1 MANTGRGPA
10 PHALRKPAR
19 SGPSAHARHFHGDP
33 TVGRRLEQANTR
45 IVTPHSQFEEVRT
58 QLRAVQRRLEQA
70 QANAAEPRRH
80 FGVGHAEPVRER
92 PAATGLGPGRAG
104 LLREKLEHNL
114 LRLSAVLFLIGA
126 AGWCVLIANQFR
138 TPTLAAPTAASIS
151 KTDLDLER
159 FDPASTS
166 VHARIDD
173 AGASFLRDSAMS
185 DGESPASIVASE
197 WSLLVEARAEKRV
210 AAERPH
216 VPSPAPA
223 TPKQAMREAA
233 KPVVKEARLS
243 VKPVKLASLDTGEP
257 EATPLPSRIPS
268 NVGALTRLVDFENAP
283 FPYRGV
289 VPGSGRPFL
298 GGGDQNRRA
307 HVSFRGKTL
316 WESQTFSDDRVLL
329 HIPPGF
335 DPSRPAVMVVF
346 FHGHGAI
353 IDRDVRDRQQV
364 PAQITAAGANAVL
377 VAPQFAVDA
386 ADSSAGKFWEPNGFR
401 RFLDEAAVKLAY
413 MYGDPR
419 SASAFSKMP
428 IVIVAYSGGFGPT
441 LSVLD
446 RGGVRSRV
454 RGLVLLDA
462 LYAGIDK
469 FADWIADNR
478 SAFFIS
484 SYTPHTAHHN
494 ADLQHLLRERSVSY
508 SSELRHGHLPGMV
521 TFLPAGP
528 VSHRDFVTH
537 AWSDN
542 PIKDILVRMDDVD
555 QRIQTAGTTATVPP
569 SR

>member
-1 MANTGRGPA
+1 M
-10 PHALRKPAR
+10 
-19 SGPSAHARHFHGDP
+19 
-33 TVGRRLEQANTR
+33 
-45 IVTPHSQFEEVRT
+45 RT

-70 QANAAEPRRH
+70 QANTAEPRRH
-80 FGVGHAEPVRER
+80 FGVGHAEPTRQR
-92 PAATGLGPGRAG
+92 HAAVARAPGRVG
-104 LLREKLEHNL
+104 LLREKIEHNL

-126 AGWCVLIANQFR
+126 AGWCLLIANQFR
-138 TPTLAAPTAASIS
+138 APTLAAPTGTIIG
-151 KTDLDLER
+151 KTDYSLER
-159 FDPASTS
+159 FDPSSTS

-173 AGASFLRDSAMS
+173 PNIAAPRDRPATG
-185 DGESPASIVASE
+185 GESPSSIVAGE
-197 WSLLVEARAEKRV
+197 WNMLVEPRAERRV
-210 AAERPH
+210 VASRTPAS
-216 VPSPAPA
+216 SPAPVA
-223 TPKQAMREAA
+223 PPAAKQAMREAA
-233 KPVVKEARLS
+233 KPVVKEARLAA
-243 VKPVKLASLDTGEP
+243 KPIRLASLDTAEP
-257 EATPLPSRIPS
+257 ESTPLPSRIPS
-268 NVGALTRLVDFENAP
+268 HIGALTKLVDFENAP
-283 FPYRGV
+283 FPYHGV

-298 GGGDQNRRA
+298 NSGDQSRRG
-307 HVSFRGKTL
+307 HVTFRGQTL
-316 WESQTFSDDRVLL
+316 WESRTFSDDRVLL

-419 SASAFSKMP
+419 SASSFSRMP

-478 SAFFIS
+478 STFFIS

-494 ADLQHLLRERSVSY
+494 ADLERLLRERSVAY
-508 SSELRHGHLPGMV
+508 SSELRRGHLPGMV

-537 AWSDN
+537 AWSDY

-555 QRIQTAGTTATVPP
+555 QRIQTAGTTATIPAT
-569 SR
+569 R

>member
-1 MANTGRGPA
+1 
-10 PHALRKPAR
+10 LAR
-19 SGPSAHARHFHGDP
+19 ARHFHGDP
-33 TVGRRLEQANTR
+33 TVGRRLEQATTR
-45 IVTPHSQFEEVRT
+45 IVSPHSQFEEVRT

-70 QANAAEPRRH
+70 QANVEPRRH
-80 FGVGHAEPVRER
+80 FGVGHAEPERER
-92 PAATGLGPGRAG
+92 PAPRNAPSRVG

-126 AGWCVLIANQFR
+126 AGWCLLIANQFR
-138 TPTLAAPTAASIS
+138 TPTLAAPTATIIS
-151 KTDLDLER
+151 KTDFSHER
-159 FDPASTS
+159 FDPSSTS
-166 VHARIDD
+166 VHARTDD
-173 AGASFLRDSAMS
+173 PSVARPRDWPTAG
-185 DGESPASIVASE
+185 GESASSIVAGE
-197 WSLLVEARAEKRV
+197 WNMLVEPRAEKRV
-210 AAERPH
+210 VANRA
-216 VPSPAPA
+216 PAPVPA
-223 TPKQAMREAA
+223 TVAPAAPKQAMREAA
-233 KPVVKEARLS
+233 KPVVKEARLAA
-243 VKPVKLASLDTGEP
+243 KPVRLASLDTGEP

-268 NVGALTRLVDFENAP
+268 HVGALTKLVDFENAP

-298 GGGDQNRRA
+298 NAGAESRRG
-307 HVSFRGKTL
+307 HVTFRGQTL
-316 WESQTFSDDRVLL
+316 WESRTFSDDRVLL
-329 HIPPGF
+329 HIPPNF

-419 SASAFSKMP
+419 SASSFSRMP

-494 ADLQHLLRERSVSY
+494 ADLERLLRDRSVPY
-508 SSELRHGHLPGMV
+508 SSELRRGHLPGMV

-542 PIKDILVRMDDVD
+542 PIKDVLVRMDDVD

-569 SR
+569 PR

>member
-1 MANTGRGPA
+1 M
-10 PHALRKPAR
+10 PAR
-19 SGPSAHARHFHGDP
+19 SAPLARARHFHGDP
-33 TVGRRLEQANTR
+33 TAGRRAEQATAR

-58 QLRAVQRRLEQA
+58 QLRAVQRRLERA
-70 QANAAEPRRH
+70 EVSAAVPRRH
-80 FGVGHAEPVRER
+80 FGAGTIRPETGHPAVASK
-92 PAATGLGPGRAG
+92 PAASRVS
-104 LLREKLEHNL
+104 LLRERLEHNL
-114 LRLSAVLFLIGA
+114 LRLSAVLFMIGA
-126 AGWCVLIANQFR
+126 VGWCILIANQFR
-138 TPTLAAPTAASIS
+138 TPALVAPAGAAIS
-151 KTDLDLER
+151 KADLDFEKP
-159 FDPASTS
+159 DPSSTS
-166 VHARIDD
+166 SYARIDK
-173 AGASFLRDSAMS
+173 AGAVLPPDWNAAG
-185 DGESPASIVASE
+185 GESAASIVANE
-197 WSLLVEARAEKRV
+197 WNSLLETRSEKRV
-210 AAERPH
+210 VANRAA
-216 VPSPAPA
+216 SP
-223 TPKQAMREAA
+223 TPTSMPTVARQAVKEAA
-233 KPVVKEARLS
+233 KPVAKEARLS
-243 VKPVKLASLDTGEP
+243 VKPVKLASLDATEP
-257 EATPLPSRIPS
+257 VIPPVPSRIPS
-268 NVGALTRLVDFENAP
+268 NVGASTRLVDFESAP
-283 FPYRGV
+283 FPYHGV

-298 GGGDQNRRA
+298 NAGDQNRRG
-307 HVSFRGKTL
+307 HVTFRGQVL

-329 HIPPGF
+329 HIPSGF
-335 DPSRPAVMVVF
+335 DPNKPAVMVVF
-346 FHGHGAI
+346 FHGHGANLS
-353 IDRDVRDRQQV
+353 RDVRDRQQV

-419 SASAFSKMP
+419 SASSFSKMP

-478 SAFFIS
+478 STFFVS

-494 ADLQHLLRERSVSY
+494 ADLQRLLRERSVPY
-508 SSELRHGHLPGMV
+508 GSELRRAHLQGMV

-542 PIKDILVRMDDVD
+542 PIKDILARMDDVD
-555 QRIQTAGTTATVPP
+555 PRIQTAGTTASIP
-569 SR
+569 SGRN